1 MSSIQSDEVRIP
13 RHAREAVARHETV
26 LVFNRERPVL
36 ALVHPDDIA
45 PTPHR
50 YGRPVSS
57 VAADLALLPEPDPA
71 FASDMSDV
79 LRLVGPS
86 PEDPWARS

>member
-45 PTPHR
+45 PSSHR
-50 YGRPVSS
+50 HGRPVSAA
-57 VAADLALLPEPDPA
+57 AADLAALPEPDPQ
-71 FASDMSDV
+71 FAVDMSDV
-79 LRLVGPS
+79 LQLIGPP